1 MGKKSWIVFFG
12 LVAAV
17 LVGCATETGEDG
29 GVEDGEPGEE
39 EVDEVS
45 SAAKGGCS
53 QDQIN
58 ASRES
63 CKRTYGA
70 KSRGI
75 QFCNWYGP
83 GYTRAG
89 GYSFKCSVRK

>member
-17 LVGCATETGEDG
+17 LVGCAT
-29 GVEDGEPGEE
+29 EPGEE

-63 CKRTYGA
+63 CRRTYGA